1 MNENIENDRKYKLF
15 FKVLKKNYDL
25 HIKNDT
31 VFLEGWCG
39 LDFVN
44 MSKRNK
50 RNKLEIPNINIKG
63 TLELTNINCNE
74 LILNN
79 IKAEVLFLNKCQC
92 SSLKFNNYN
101 NTLVEAFFCSD
112 FNDEIEGKL
121 ITIPSDIHFKNIDI
135 KKSNHNWNIL
145 DNKFLKRLDL
155 NSTNINNNCDFNKYS
170 CINTIIIDNIN
181 IDKFKINNIKT
192 LKKISYTN
200 TIKLSEEIDISNM
213 KNLEEIYIKIDDKST
228 INLKK
233 LPKLSYIFIENSNN
247 DVYIDLNKIK
257 SNNLSDIR
265 IKGYK
270 IKDPSI
276 LYDPKIKELNISNN
290 PSYCIKDWPMQILIL
305 LKDKTFNFYTPVKK
319 NFFEFIKEPS
329 NKKTSRR
336 FLYLMESTSLMI
348 KLIYNN
354 LNSITQE
361 DLSSINQRDIK
372 GFKAISY
379 CRTIEALKII
389 LNHKDYYLNNDDL
402 DLLSNDTLKSY
413 YQKELIK
420 SSLFTQP
427 VKKENNRIQ
436 KKCL

>member
-1 MNENIENDRKYKLF
+1 MNENIENDPKYKLF
-15 FKVLKKNYDL
+15 FKVLKKKNYDL

-39 LDFVN
+39 LDYIN
-44 MSKRNK
+44 ISKRNK
-50 RNKLEIPNINIKG
+50 IEIPNINIKG
-63 TLELTNINCNE
+63 VLELTNINCNE

-79 IKAEVLFLNKCQC
+79 IKAKILSLNECQC

-101 NTLVEAFFCSD
+101 DTLVETFFCSD
-112 FNDEIEGKL
+112 FNDDIEGKL
-121 ITIPSDIHFKNIDI
+121 ITIPSDIHFKNIHI

-145 DNKFLKRLDL
+145 DNKFLKEL
-155 NSTNINNNCDFNKYS
+155 NLYKTNIENNCDFNRYS
-170 CINTIIIDNIN
+170 CINEIIIDNIN
-181 IDKFKINNIKT
+181 INKFKINNIRT

-213 KNLEEIYIKIDDKST
+213 KNLKDIYIKIDDKST

-257 SNNLSDIR
+257 SNNLSDIS
-265 IKGYK
+265 IIGFQ

-276 LYDPKIKELNISNN
+276 LYDPKIKKLNISKN

-319 NFFEFIKEPS
+319 NFFEFMKKPS
-329 NKKTSRR
+329 DKKINR
-336 FLYLMESTSLMI
+336 FLYLMKSTSLMI

-361 DLSSINQRDIK
+361 DLSSINQRDVK

-379 CRTIEALKII
+379 CRTIEALKMI

-420 SSLFTQP
+420 SNLSTQP